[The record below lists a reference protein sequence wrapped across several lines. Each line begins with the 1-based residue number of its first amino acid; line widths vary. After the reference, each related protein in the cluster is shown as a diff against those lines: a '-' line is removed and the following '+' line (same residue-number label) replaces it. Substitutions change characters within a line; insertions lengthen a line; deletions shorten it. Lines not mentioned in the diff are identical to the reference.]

1 MIAHTASAAL
11 ATFNTANLEEKKEK
25 PRDDYLDLLEFIM
38 EVRGRG
44 KGKELRWRYHGTAFS
59 RDGNS
64 RRYRRLAFR
73 GRI

>member
-1 MIAHTASAAL
+1 MT
-11 ATFNTANLEEKKEK
+11 T
-25 PRDDYLDLLEFIM
+25 LDLLEFIT

-73 GRI
+73 GRFDPFDDGSGVEVEAKGLS